1 MKLSFSKK
9 FKKTFEK
16 YDKKLQQRTYKAI
29 CSIPLG
35 DIKPLQGNDVP
46 PLFRLRV
53 SKYRIIFTTENE
65 ELKILKVDSRGDIY
79 K

>member
-16 YDKKLQQRTYKAI
+16 YDKKLQQRIYKAI

-35 DIKPLQGNDVP
+35 DIKQLQGNDVP

-53 SKYRIIFTTENE
+53 SKYRIIFTSENE
-65 ELKILKVDSRGDIY
+65 ELKILKVDARGDVY